1 MNIYIINLKKRK
13 DRWDKIYKKFF
24 KYFNLIQVE
33 AIEDNVNGA
42 IGCFKSHQ
50 KCISIA
56 KNNNLKNILIM
67 EDDCD
72 IMNVNM
78 EDFIYVINNLDIYLS
93 NLENWKIFYGAG
105 NKLKINNIT
114 NIISPEEFV
123 YVDSNNNIFR
133 IYETNFLKTAHFV
146 WYNNNIYDWILNLN
160 AEIDYPIDK
169 VWHGKFNCLVI
180 IPFISTQY
188 EDYSDIENKKSSYT
202 NSLKRYERRLLFYL
216 DKFK

>member
-13 DRWDKIYKKFF
+13 DRWDKINQKFGN
-24 KYFNLIQVE
+24 YFNLIRVE

-50 KCISIA
+50 KCISIG
-56 KNNNLKNILIM
+56 KNNNLKKILVM

-72 IMNVNM
+72 VMNVNI
-78 EDFIYVINNLDIYLS
+78 EEFQCVINNLDIYLS
-93 NLENWKIFYGAG
+93 KLENWKIFYGAG
-105 NKLKINNIT
+105 NKIKINNIIKT
-114 NIISPEEFV
+114 NPPEEFV
-123 YVDSNNNIFR
+123 YVNSNDNIFR

-146 WYNNNIYDWILNLN
+146 WYNNKIYDWILNLN
-160 AEIDYPIDK
+160 SELDYPIDK

-188 EDYSDIENKKSSYT
+188 EDYSDIENKKCSYT
-202 NSLKRYERRLLFYL
+202 NSLKRYERRLLTNL